1 MKRALIYLGFVIVLC
16 FCISRIVGQQH
27 QIHAYSVEKKQYETQ
42 VNQEKER
49 KNELTDTLENLNS
62 TEYIEN
68 IAREKL
74 DMYLPNER
82 VYIDIDK

>member
-1 MKRALIYLGFVIVLC
+1 MKRALIYAVFVIIVC
-16 FCISRIVGQQH
+16 FCLSRLVAQQK
-27 QIHAYSVEKKQYETQ
+27 QIHTYSVEKKQYETQ

-49 KNELTDTLENLNS
+49 KNELSETLDNLNS

-68 IAREKL
+68 IARDKL